1 MTVSVTGCFACISI
15 SLSLSQSLN
24 LSISQSLNLSISLSL
39 SRCSSSASSP
49 QQGLTIWY
57 MSRIDNRHDHEP
69 LCRLCVSTIE
79 LLGLCV
85 HRTPI
90 LYTCRRVFCLFA
102 HGSQADTR
110 AYVHAHSCILVYMP
124 TCMHACIILHTY
136 IHTYLL
142 TYLHT
147 YIRTYR
153 NYTGIHARTNNEF
166 ATVTCMSMLTH
177 PQMYIHIHNLL
188 YACLFAHMLTKLHE
202 CVRLITPAHKR
213 NLSRS
218 FVRSFRRDMHTH
230 TPTPTLSLFYSLTL

>member
-1 MTVSVTGCFACISI
+1 MIM
-15 SLSLSQSLN
+15 N
-24 LSISQSLNLSISLSL
+24 
-39 SRCSSSASSP
+39 
-49 QQGLTIWY
+49 
-57 MSRIDNRHDHEP
+57 
-69 LCRLCVSTIE
+69 LCVDCAY
-79 LLGLCV
+79 LQLNFCV
-85 HRTPI
+85 FAYIARPYCTHAGA
-90 LYTCRRVFCLFA
+90 YFCLFA

-136 IHTYLL
+136 IHTYIH

-147 YIRTYR
+147 YIRTYVHTELYR
-153 NYTGIHARTNNEF
+153 HTRKTNNEF

-202 CVRLITPAHKR
+202 CVRLITPAHKH

-218 FVRSFRRDMHTH
+218 GEICTHTH
-230 TPTPTLSLFYSLTL
+230 PHSLSFTL